1 LTRLRKMPT
10 SAVKTLMAEVK
21 AMKEGFELHLRES
34 VGIKTELQWHK
45 WLLALIAAKLI
56 SEWFVR

>member
-1 LTRLRKMPT
+1 MPT